1 MTLNERQKNILND
14 LISMSHGLGKESRK
28 LAMIGEG
35 NTSALLD
42 DGTYFLKA
50 SGTELGTIDETGFVQ
65 LNLETIL
72 KLLEKGDISEDEL
85 KVLFN
90 EAKVDPSQVRRP
102 SVEALMHAVCLMYED
117 VNFVGHTHPT
127 HINKLTCAT
136 SYPQN
141 LMGRMYPDEIVL
153 LGIDSVFVPYVDP
166 GIPMA
171 IKMKELIDS
180 YISEYGTVPK
190 CMYIQNHGFVAL
202 GKTAQEVVNITLT
215 ASKAAEVR
223 LGAIIAG
230 GINLLDEQ
238 TIRHIMGRPDE
249 KYRQNLFEGN

>member
-1 MTLNERQKNILND
+1 MSENHNNILQD
-14 LISMSHGLGKESRK
+14 LIAMSHGLGNESRK

-50 SGTELGTIDETGFVQ
+50 SGTELGTIDETGFVC
-65 LNLETIL
+65 LKLDTIL
-72 KLLEKGDISEDEL
+72 ELLNKGDISEDEL

-90 EAKVDPSQVRRP
+90 EAKTDSSQTRRP
-102 SVEALMHAVCLMYED
+102 SVEALMHAVCLSYD
-117 VNFVGHTHPT
+117 GVNFVGHTHPT
-127 HINKLTCAT
+127 HINKLTCAS

-166 GIPMA
+166 GVPMA
-171 IKMKELIDS
+171 IKIKELIDS
-180 YISEYGTVPK
+180 FISEYGTVPK
-190 CMYIQNHGFVAL
+190 SMYIQNHGFVAL
-202 GKTAQEVVNITLT
+202 GKTALEVENITLT

-223 LGAIIAG
+223 LGAIMAG

-249 KYRQNLFEGN
+249 KYRQELFEGK